1 MQIATV
7 TTTVAA
13 LLSLGPHLTV
23 DGYQTRVPLPF
34 DVIVRLPVLDNIL
47 AARFSFL
54 IFLGLA
60 ATLAFGIDDIY
71 HGRRSPGSSR
81 QLLPAARRNADVRRA
96 TVLCGLILVA
106 LVVTL
111 LPAWPYRSQP
121 ARALPPAATKAIPT
135 GDPVAI
141 TYPYPWSYS
150 NGDVQNGGNTTE
162 AEIWQM
168 EADFSFR
175 LTGGFAL
182 HPSLGGHVSDENATR
197 PPLLSTFLVDLQA
210 GWKSPLTP
218 LSPALLAATHRALL
232 RENVRLVIVDK
243 SFVGSRVALTLFE
256 RVLGPPEVTAGSI
269 AMWANKSSAL

>member
-1 MQIATV
+1 MQITIL
-7 TTTVAA
+7 TTIVAA
-13 LLSLGPHLTV
+13 ILSLGPHLTV
-23 DGYQTRVPLPF
+23 DGHHTRLPLPF

-71 HGRRSPGSSR
+71 RGRRSPHRSR
-81 QLLPAARRNADVRRA
+81 HLLPQARKNADGRRA
-96 TVLCGLILVA
+96 SVLCGLILVV

-121 ARALPPAATKAIPT
+121 ARALPPAAREAVPS

-141 TYPYPWSYS
+141 TYPYPWAYS
-150 NGDVQNGGNTTE
+150 DGDIQDGGSTTE
-162 AEIWQM
+162 AEVWQM

-182 HPSLGGHVSDENATR
+182 HPTVGGHVTDENQTN
-197 PPLLSTFLVDLQA
+197 PPQLSEFLVRLQA
-210 GWKSPLTP
+210 QRRSP
-218 LSPALLAATHRALL
+218 LSPALLAATRDALL

-256 RVLGPPEVTAGSI
+256 RVLGPPEITAGSI
-269 AMWANKSSAL
+269 AVWARTRSAL